1 MDSTQVE
8 LEKFRNDWQ
17 KEVEEKKRHERRS
30 GEETV
35 SKIARRSSNSEC
47 ADATE
52 SIPSQKTVSVT
63 LISAGEQRP
72 ANEETLDEDE
82 DEDLEAEVLDSSM
95 EELVQDVAQM
105 ALNSELQLREVT
117 SVPPVREEAARFS
130 QTDKRAPAEVEWTSA
145 NEPDGMTKEDPEVSR
160 AQRALKIYELAV
172 EKERDGNLSDA
183 LKFYR
188 QAFRLDDSVDKLY
201 KNKHFPSSAFTKR
214 APSPSKKIT
223 TSSLPTDKTTSL
235 LSDYSHL
242 EAEPEDE
249 DLPSPLIK
257 LPNEITNTILRTL
270 AVLDLSSF
278 TKTSYTCRKLAF
290 LAYSDSMLW
299 RSLCMKEYPRM
310 AYEVPVDEN
319 EAIHLWNDNWR
330 RMFLERP
337 RILFNGI
344 YISTCNY
351 HRYGVSHSWNV
362 PVHIVTYYRYVRFF
376 DDGTCMTH
384 LTTKEPVEVVPEF
397 HRHLMKR
404 GMFKGTWRMLIDGR
418 VRIESQAPVA
428 KYLFLQELDIK
439 SSGRGRHNR
448 LNWVGFWSINRAT
461 ADRMEFSL
469 RHDKPFYFSRVLSYD
484 RESKSS
490 FAEAPPSVGAAVHGG
505 GEGVVVV

>member
-1 MDSTQVE
+1 MNSAQQE

-17 KEVEEKKRHERRS
+17 KEVREKKRHERRS
-30 GEETV
+30 ADETV
-35 SKIARRSSNSEC
+35 SKAVRRSSKGEL
-47 ADATE
+47 AIATQGSPVQE
-52 SIPSQKTVSVT
+52 TVPVT
-63 LISAGEQRP
+63 SPSAGEP
-72 ANEETLDEDE
+72 ELANVETV
-82 DEDLEAEVLDSSM
+82 DEDLDLEDEVLQWSM

-105 ALNSELQLREVT
+105 ELNSELQLREVT
-117 SVPPVREEAARFS
+117 AVPPVREEAVPIS
-130 QTDKRAPAEVEWTSA
+130 QKEVEWSSA
-145 NEPDGMTKEDPEVSR
+145 NKPDGTAPEDPEVSR

-214 APSPSKKIT
+214 APSPSNKAT
-223 TSSLPTDKTTSL
+223 TSTLPTDKTTSL

-242 EAEPEDE
+242 DAEPEDE

-270 AVLDLSSF
+270 ALLDLSSF

-310 AYEVPVDEN
+310 RYEVPVDEN

-384 LTTKEPVEVVPEF
+384 LTTKEPIEVVPEF

-404 GMFKGTWRMLIDGR
+404 GIFKGTWRMSIDGR
-418 VRIESQAPVA
+418 VRIESQSPVA
-428 KYLFLQELDIK
+428 KYLFLQKLDIK

-448 LNWVGFWSINRAT
+448 LNWAGFWSINRVT
-461 ADRMEFSL
+461 ADKLEFSL
-469 RHDKPFYFSRVLSYD
+469 LHDKPFYFSRVLSYD
-484 RESKSS
+484 RDSKSS
-490 FAEAPPSVGAAVHGG
+490 FAEAGSSVSAAIHGG
-505 GEGVVVV
+505 GGDGVVVV

>member
-1 MDSTQVE
+1 MESTQQE
-8 LEKFRNDWQ
+8 LEKFRYDWQ
-17 KEVEEKKRHERRS
+17 KEVEEKKRHDRRFGEGTSSKLARRGSKGEHTNTAQNMAAQNTSPVISSLPGERRQAS
-30 GEETV
+30 GDEV
-35 SKIARRSSNSEC
+35 
-47 ADATE
+47 
-52 SIPSQKTVSVT
+52 
-63 LISAGEQRP
+63 
-72 ANEETLDEDE
+72 DEDE
-82 DEDLEAEVLDSSM
+82 DVEGEMLQSSM

-105 ALNSELQLREVT
+105 DLNSEFELREAT
-117 SVPPVREEAARFS
+117 AAVPVPDEALRFS
-130 QTDKRAPAEVEWTSA
+130 RNDKGAHAAVVTVSA
-145 NEPDGMTKEDPEVSR
+145 SKSDGVTKEDQEVSR

-188 QAFRLDDSVDKLY
+188 QSFRLDDGVDKLY

-214 APSPSKKIT
+214 APSPSKKAT
-223 TSSLPTDKTTSL
+223 TSTLPTDKTRSL

-242 EAEPEDE
+242 EAEPEDQA
-249 DLPSPLIK
+249 LPSPLIK

-299 RSLCMKEYPRM
+299 RSLCMKEYPKM

-330 RMFLERP
+330 LMFLERP
-337 RILFNGI
+337 RIMFNGI

-362 PVHIVTYYRYVRFF
+362 PIHIVTYYRYVRFF
-376 DDGTCMTH
+376 DDGTCITH
-384 LTTKEPVEVVPEF
+384 LTTKEPTEVVPEF

-404 GMFKGTWRMLIDGR
+404 GMFKGTWQMSIDGR
-418 VRIESQAPVA
+418 VRIESQSPVA

-439 SSGRGRHNR
+439 SAGRGRHNR
-448 LNWVGFWSINRAT
+448 LNWVGFWSINRVT

-469 RHDKPFYFSRVLSYD
+469 LHDKPFYFSRVLSYD
-484 RESKSS
+484 RESKSLL
-490 FAEAPPSVGAAVHGG
+490 AEAAPAGHGSAD
-505 GEGVVVV
+505 GVVVV

>member
-1 MDSTQVE
+1 MDSTQQE
-8 LEKFRNDWQ
+8 LEKFRYDWQ
-17 KEVEEKKRHERRS
+17 KEVEEKKRHDGRF
-30 GEETV
+30 GEET
-35 SKIARRSSNSEC
+35 SSELARRGSKGERTNP
-47 ADATE
+47 AQNMVA
-52 SIPSQKTVSVT
+52 QKTSAV
-63 LISAGEQRP
+63 ISSWPGERRQ
-72 ANEETLDEDE
+72 ASEDE
-82 DEDLEAEVLDSSM
+82 EVEDEMLQSSM

-105 ALNSELQLREVT
+105 DLNSELELREVT
-117 SVPPVREEAARFS
+117 AAVPVPDDAFRFS
-130 QTDKRAPAEVEWTSA
+130 RKDKGAHAEVDTLPASKL
-145 NEPDGMTKEDPEVSR
+145 DGVTKEDPEVSR

-188 QAFRLDDSVDKLY
+188 QSFRLDDSVDKLY

-214 APSPSKKIT
+214 APSPSKKAT
-223 TSSLPTDKTTSL
+223 TSTLPTDKTTSL

-242 EAEPEDE
+242 EAEPEDQA
-249 DLPSPLIK
+249 LPSPLIK

-299 RSLCMKEYPRM
+299 RSLCMKEYPKM
-310 AYEVPVDEN
+310 TYEAPVDEN

-330 RMFLERP
+330 LMFLERP
-337 RILFNGI
+337 RIMFNGI

-362 PVHIVTYYRYVRFF
+362 PIHIVTYYRYVRFF
-376 DDGTCMTH
+376 DDGTCITH
-384 LTTKEPVEVVPEF
+384 LTTKEPIEVVPEF

-404 GMFKGTWRMLIDGR
+404 GMFKGTWQMSIDGR
-418 VRIESQAPVA
+418 VRIESQSPVA

-439 SSGRGRHNR
+439 SAGRGRHNR
-448 LNWVGFWSINRAT
+448 LNWVGFWSINRFT
-461 ADRMEFSL
+461 ADRLEFSL
-469 RHDKPFYFSRVLSYD
+469 LHDKPFYFSRVLSYD
-484 RESKSS
+484 RESKLL
-490 FAEAPPSVGAAVHGG
+490 FAEAGPSAATAVHGSAD
-505 GEGVVVV
+505 GVVVDSV